1 MKKKLKAKLK
11 SKHEVTLSLKEIWP
25 QERDI
30 FIRPERMKYVRRL
43 IKEDTCVFCTAAEKK
58 PQLKTLCVFQ
68 TKYSMLVLNKYPYN
82 NGHILV
88 IPKRHIGV
96 IWDLTDTEY
105 RDLTLLLRKSI
116 KILYDVYN
124 CEGVN
129 MGLNHGAVAGAG
141 IPEHLHFHVVPRWR
155 GDVNFFPLIA
165 ETKVLVESLED
176 SYKKIRRAFLKE
188 VRNA

>member
-1 MKKKLKAKLK
+1 MRKKKPTR
-11 SKHEVTLSLKEIWP
+11 STEVTLSLKEIWP

-43 IKEDTCVFCTAAEKK
+43 VKEEACVFCAASDQK
-58 PQLKTLCVFQ
+58 PSFKTLCVLQ
-68 TKYSMLVLNKYPYN
+68 TRHSMLVLNKYPYN

-88 IPKRHIGV
+88 IPKRHIGA
-96 IWDLTDTEY
+96 IWDLTDAEY
-105 RDLTLLLRKSI
+105 RDVMELVRKSI
-116 KILYDVYN
+116 KVLYDVYA

-141 IPEHLHFHVVPRWR
+141 IPEHLHFHIVPRWR

-165 ETKVLVESLED
+165 ECKVLVESLENT
-176 SYKKIRRAFLKE
+176 YKKMRKAFAKE
-188 VRNA
+188 VRNV